1 MKKQI
6 VAGIFCCLLW
16 AVPVSAEFVGPVQQ
30 TVTVQDYDGN
40 EIQVYLKDEKV
51 YVTARE
57 STIYNMPDEN
67 GEALHTVVL
76 GTMLTCTGEC
86 ENGWKQVTY
95 QINGENVVTGYLAG
109 NGLSEK
115 YPMDKCNE
123 TYMAFTDSDVLDYPG
138 MKDGEV
144 IGEILEMDEVQCTA
158 TINDV
163 WSRIVFEDAEGKK
176 QTGYVPLEVFQKE
189 DAGRTRE
196 IDETVEAG
204 TISETDGE
212 GVFAEAVAGVDE
224 VLEGQEA
231 ADPGVQVGKPL
242 SASSEAR
249 LTSLGTFVITHY
261 CPCSLC
267 CGPWADGITSTGITA
282 VTNRTIAVDPTIIP
296 YGSKIVINGQVY
308 VAEDCGGA
316 IKGKRIDIYVGSHTE
331 GNNKGK
337 YATEVFLL
345 EQ

>member
-1 MKKQI
+1 MKRI
-6 VAGIFCCLLW
+6 LFTLCMCLLYV
-16 AVPVSAEFVGPVQQ
+16 VPVSAEFVGPVMQ
-30 TVTVQDYDGN
+30 TAVQDHEGN
-40 EIQVYLKDEKV
+40 EVEVYAETKTV
-51 YVTARE
+51 YVTARK
-57 STIYNMPDEN
+57 STIYDIPDEK
-67 GEALHTVVL
+67 GEALYEVVL
-76 GTMLTCTGEC
+76 GTMLTCTGVC
-86 ENGWKQVTY
+86 GNDWLQVTY
-95 QINGENVVTGYLAG
+95 QINGENVVTGYIAG
-109 NGLSEK
+109 SGLSEK
-115 YPMDKCNE
+115 YPMDMCKE
-123 TYMAFTDSDVLDYPG
+123 IYTAFSDSDVWDYPG

-176 QTGYVPLEVFQKE
+176 QTGYVPMSVFQE
-189 DAGRTRE
+189 EEQGRTEE

-212 GVFAEAVAGVDE
+212 GVFAEAVEGVDE
-224 VLEGQEA
+224 VLEGQEE

-242 SASSEAR
+242 SASSEIR

-267 CGPWADGITSTGITA
+267 CGPWADGITSTGVTA

-296 YGSKIVINGQVY
+296 YGSKVVINGQVY

-316 IKGKRIDIYVGSHTE
+316 IKGKRIDIYVGSHAE

-337 YATEVFLL
+337 YATEVFLIT
-345 EQ
+345 E